1 MIELALDKDALTSL
15 LSSQLS
21 TQQSTL
27 TDFKVTPLPN
37 NQLVLTLNLHIDA
50 NGLHR
55 IMPLELDGIISVDKQ
70 QNLQLHLTRLLRDGL
85 EAGPTPTANMQTALT
100 SMLNSSVI
108 APLRGQGVK
117 LVSAQTSST
126 MTCGKGSE
134 MLVLLIQAPPI
145 QGIAAQPTPTPF
157 CLTGKI
163 DVQKLLP
170 H

>member
-1 MIELALDKDALTSL
+1 
-15 LSSQLS
+15 
-21 TQQSTL
+21 L
-27 TDFKVTPLPN
+27 TDLKVTPLPDN
-37 NQLVLTLNLHIDA
+37 KLILNFNLHIDA

-55 IMPLELDGIISVDKQ
+55 IMPIELDGVISVDKQ

-85 EAGPTPTANMQTALT
+85 EAGPTPTTNMQAAIT

-108 APLRGQGVK
+108 SPLRSQGVK
-117 LVSAQTSST
+117 LLSAQTSST
-126 MTCGKGSE
+126 LTCGKGSE

-163 DVQKLLP
+163 DAQKLLP